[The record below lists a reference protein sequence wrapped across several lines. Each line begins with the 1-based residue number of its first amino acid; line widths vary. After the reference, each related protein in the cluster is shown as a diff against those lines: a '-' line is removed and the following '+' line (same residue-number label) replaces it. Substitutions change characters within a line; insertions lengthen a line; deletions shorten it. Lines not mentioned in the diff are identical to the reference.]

1 MIYHLGMFS
10 DSSRRHFLQGV
21 PGAMAA
27 GSVLAPVASAAD
39 GVAGDV
45 KLGIASYSF
54 REFSR
59 RLCIQYTKQLSVTL
73 LTIKEFHALYRST
86 PDELDKAKAEFQKAG
101 ITLTG
106 GGTVYMQ
113 KEDPDDVRS
122 YFEYAKRLGM
132 PMMNIGPTAKTL
144 PIIEKFAKE
153 YDIKIAVHNHGPEDK
168 YFPAPSDALKIVKDM
183 DPRMGLCID
192 VGHTTRTGKDLLEE
206 IASAG
211 PRLLDMH
218 IKDLKNLMDRNSQCD
233 VGDGA
238 MPIPAIFKQ
247 LKKMN
252 YQGTV
257 HLEYEINAENP
268 LPGMQRSFAYMRG
281 VLAGLKA

>member
-1 MIYHLGMFS
+1 MS
-10 DSSRRHFLQGV
+10 SESSRRTFLQSAPV
-21 PGAMAA
+21 AAMAA
-27 GSVLAPVASAAD
+27 AAVPSLSAAAD
-39 GVAGDV
+39 PGAGGDI

-54 REFSR
+54 REFGR
-59 RLCIQYTKQLSVTL
+59 GLCIKYTKQVGTPY
-73 LTIKEFHALYRST
+73 LTIKEFHALYKST
-86 PDELDKAKAEFQKAG
+86 PEELDKAKADFAKAD

-113 KEDPDDVRS
+113 KDDPDDIKF
-122 YFEYAKRLGM
+122 YFEYCKRLGM

-144 PIIEKFAKE
+144 PMIEKFAKQ
-153 YDIKIAVHNHGPEDK
+153 YDIKIALHNHGPEDK
-168 YFPAPSDALKIVKDM
+168 HFPAPSDGLKAMKDM
-183 DPRMGLCID
+183 DPRMGVCID

-206 IASAG
+206 IAAAG

-218 IKDLKNLMDRNSQCD
+218 IKDLKDLMDKNSQCD
-233 VGDGA
+233 VGDGK

-252 YQGTV
+252 YQGVV
-257 HLEYEINAENP
+257 HLEYEINADNP
-268 LPGMQRSFAYMRG
+268 VPGMLRSFAYMRG